1 MRPIITLSGQSVTQ
15 ERYTYGQHL
24 QYNGTAAYGGPG
36 SIVGY
41 IMDAPPLVV
50 VAVNLGTQV
59 TYNDPTFTYS
69 TGDLSYNGYSMIQG
83 EPQLMSIDL
92 PQIIVNV
99 EN

>member
-1 MRPIITLSGQSVTQ
+1 MRPIITLSGHSVTQ

-50 VAVNLGTQV
+50 TAISLGTQV
-59 TYNDPTFTYS
+59 TYNDPTFQYS
-69 TGDLSYNGYSMIQG
+69 TPDLSYNGYNMAQS
-83 EPQLMSIDL
+83 EPVLMSIDF